1 MAEGSYWSNEFSC
14 PTIAAFL
21 QESVCENTEDVAGGE
36 NSYSTRLTTE
46 LALDGRRNMDNKQQ
60 GDAATP
66 TAPPTSNAY
75 QLPRVATRPEGYRQ
89 PTTGAVPRLETVAK
103 TAWHHSSYHCV
114 RLVLVTINSSMQYAT
129 TQRQGPPAYII
140 GTDTGLIAASV
151 SLHILSVYSYC
162 CIKESLLCN

>member
-1 MAEGSYWSNEFSC
+1 MNFPVPLLLRFFMRACAKIPKMSLGR
-14 PTIAAFL
+14 
-21 QESVCENTEDVAGGE
+21 ENLYT
-36 NSYSTRLTTE
+36 TRLTLE
-46 LALDGRRNMDNKQQ
+46 LVLDPRLTPKLVLDGRRTMDNKQQ

-75 QLPRVATRPEGYRQ
+75 QVPAAPKSCATRPEGYRQ
-89 PTTGAVPRLETVAK
+89 PTTGPVRRLETVAK

-140 GTDTGLIAASV
+140 GTDT
-151 SLHILSVYSYC
+151 
-162 CIKESLLCN
+162 